1 MTYVTKNHKI
11 ATTILVA
18 VAALAAV
25 LVAAGTVAAAA
36 GSYHS
41 AFAHKKL
48 ANKSF
53 QNSGIAVP
61 TITAQLQKCETTGGG
76 GATDSLGY
84 VTVTGPSITG
94 SCISTS
100 TNTVTE
106 SGGTVK

>member
-1 MTYVTKNHKI
+1 MTYVTKNHKT

-18 VAALAAV
+18 VAAFAAV
-25 LVAAGTVAAAA
+25 LVAAGTVAAA

-41 AFAHKKL
+41 AFAHKNG

-61 TITAQLQKCETTGGG
+61 TITAQKQKCETTGGG
-76 GATDSLGY
+76 ATDSLGFDS
-84 VTVTGPSITG
+84 VIGSSITG
-94 SCISTS
+94 SCIATS

-106 SGGTVK
+106 SGGAVK

>member
-1 MTYVTKNHKI
+1 MTYVTKNHKT

-25 LVAAGTVAAAA
+25 LVAAGTVAAA

-41 AFAHKKL
+41 AFAHKNG
-48 ANKSF
+48 ADKSF

-61 TITAQLQKCETTGGG
+61 TLTAQKQKCETTGGG
-76 GATDSLGY
+76 ATDSLGFDS
-84 VTVTGPSITG
+84 VIGSSITG
-94 SCISTS
+94 SCIATS

-106 SGGTVK
+106 SGGAVK

>member
-1 MTYVTKNHKI
+1 MAYITKNHKT

-18 VAALAAV
+18 VAALAAI
-25 LVAAGTVAAAA
+25 LVAAGTIATAP

-41 AFAHKKL
+41 AFAHKNG

-53 QNSGIAVP
+53 ENSGIALP
-61 TITAQLQKCETTGGG
+61 TITAQKQKCENNGG

-84 VTVTGPSITG
+84 VTVIGSQITG
-94 SCISTS
+94 SCIATS

-106 SGGTVK
+106 SGGAVK

>member
-1 MTYVTKNHKI
+1 MTYITKNHKT

-25 LVAAGTVAAAA
+25 LVAAGTVAA

-41 AFAHKKL
+41 AFAHKNG

-106 SGGTVK
+106 SGGAVK

>member
-1 MTYVTKNHKI
+1 MTYVTKNHKT

-25 LVAAGTVAAAA
+25 LVAAGTVAAA

-61 TITAQLQKCETTGGG
+61 TITAQQQECET
-76 GATDSLGY
+76 A
-84 VTVTGPSITG
+84 
-94 SCISTS
+94 
-100 TNTVTE
+100 
-106 SGGTVK
+106 GGT

>member
-1 MTYVTKNHKI
+1 MTYITKNHKT

-25 LVAAGTVAAAA
+25 LVAAGTIAAAT

-53 QNSGIAVP
+53 ENSGIAVP
-61 TITAQLQKCETTGGG
+61 TITAQKQKCETSGG

-84 VTVTGPSITG
+84 VTVTGSQITG
-94 SCISTS
+94 SCIATS

-106 SGGTVK
+106 SGGIVK

>member
-1 MTYVTKNHKI
+1 MTYVTKNHKT

-18 VAALAAV
+18 VAAFAAV
-25 LVAAGTVAAAA
+25 LVAAGTVAAA

-41 AFAHKKL
+41 AFAHKNG

-106 SGGTVK
+106 SGGAVK

>member
-1 MTYVTKNHKI
+1 MAYITKNHKT

-25 LVAAGTVAAAA
+25 LVAAGTITAAP

-41 AFAHKKL
+41 AFAKKKG

-53 QNSGIAVP
+53 ENSGIAVP
-61 TITAQLQKCETTGGG
+61 TITAQKQKCENNGG

-84 VTVTGPSITG
+84 VTVIGSQITG
-94 SCISTS
+94 SCIATS

-106 SGGTVK
+106 SGGAVK

>member
-1 MTYVTKNHKI
+1 MTYVTKNHKT
-11 ATTILVA
+11 ATTILIA

-25 LVAAGTVAAAA
+25 LVAAGTVAAA

-61 TITAQLQKCETTGGG
+61 TITAQKQKCETTGG

-84 VTVTGPSITG
+84 VTVIGPSITG
-94 SCISTS
+94 SCIATS

-106 SGGTVK
+106 SGGAVK

>member
-1 MTYVTKNHKI
+1 MAYITKNHKT
-11 ATTILVA
+11 ATTILIT

-25 LVAAGTVAAAA
+25 LVAAGTVAAA

-61 TITAQLQKCETTGGG
+61 TITAQKQ
-76 GATDSLGY
+76 
-84 VTVTGPSITG
+84 
-94 SCISTS
+94 
-100 TNTVTE
+100 N
-106 SGGTVK
+106 VKLPVEEQRIV

>member
-1 MTYVTKNHKI
+1 MTYVTKNHKT
-11 ATTILVA
+11 ATTILIT

-41 AFAHKKL
+41 GFAHKKL

-61 TITAQLQKCETTGGG
+61 TITAQKQKCETTGGG
-76 GATDSLGY
+76 ATDSLGFDS
-84 VTVTGPSITG
+84 VIGSSITG
-94 SCISTS
+94 SCIATS

-106 SGGTVK
+106 SGGAVK